1 MMSLSDASPKPVA
14 AQPAALLPAAAKEAL
29 AFLIAAGC
37 DVPVAATP
45 RGWLD
50 APKSPVTRQGS
61 AAISELAITA
71 LDPPAAEPSNPPAT
85 RTPRPTPA
93 PPGPHPALACGDVD
107 ALLALLGRFPAARQQ
122 PPLLFHGNLAS
133 RIWVLIDRPD
143 HDPAHRETIDR
154 MVAAIDLD
162 WTRAALVSRIAWPTP
177 GDSEPTPDLLAR
189 FTPVLARLAVLAPP
203 LHVLAM
209 GQAAAEMAGST
220 ARLASSRGQW
230 FDWAGARLLPT
241 VHPRTMGRSKD
252 LRAQAFAHLKLFQA
266 AIT

>member
-1 MMSLSDASPKPVA
+1 MSLSNTLQNSA
-14 AQPAALLPAAAKEAL
+14 AAPPAVLLPAAAREAL

-37 DVPVAATP
+37 DVPVADMPRNWLETASSPAATSVLP
-45 RGWLD
+45 S
-50 APKSPVTRQGS
+50 ASAASSQTITTNEAETASPVQ
-61 AAISELAITA
+61 A
-71 LDPPAAEPSNPPAT
+71 
-85 RTPRPTPA
+85 RTPRPPA
-93 PPGPHPALACGDVD
+93 AAPGPHPALACGDVD
-107 ALLALLGRFPAARQQ
+107 ALLALLSRFPAARQQ

-143 HDPAHRETIDR
+143 HDPAHRDTIDR
-154 MVAAIDLD
+154 MLAAIDLD
-162 WTRAALVSRIAWPTP
+162 WTRAALVSRIAWSTP

-203 LHVLAM
+203 RHVLAM
-209 GQAAAEMAGST
+209 GQAAAEMAGSA

-241 VHPRTMGRSKD
+241 VHPRTMGRNKD
-252 LRAQAFAHLKLFQA
+252 LRAQAFEHLKLFQA